1 MSLSLPPLL
10 PSRFLSTH
18 LFLSHTYALTILSP
32 CLTVFHSLSFSL
44 STLSLSLYPLFLP
57 LSSFLPTI
65 SLRLS
70 FLSLR
75 TSSLCTLT
83 LLTSLLIYLFLS
95 LLLFSLSLFHTH
107 SLSLILWLIV
117 NGGKLKHL
125 YSQKRFLLRGW
136 RVMQLS
142 LQGSME

>member
-1 MSLSLPPLL
+1 MSLCLPPLL
-10 PSRFLSTH
+10 PSRCLSTH
-18 LFLSHTYALTILSP
+18 LFLSDTYALTILFP

-44 STLSLSLYPLFLP
+44 STLSLSLYPLFIP

-65 SLRLS
+65 SLSPSL
-70 FLSLR
+70 LSLR

-107 SLSLILWLIV
+107 SLSLIQWFIV

-136 RVMQLS
+136 RVM
-142 LQGSME
+142 